1 MNEGQ
6 RIEQKAIR
14 NLDQLKQRLF
24 DQLRER
30 PGTRVAF
37 YGYTYQTASLVNE
50 FFSVLGDRFVPVCI
64 IDNKRAGEAGPV
76 KSCAVLSF
84 EDAEHLEPRV
94 DLVAVMIDSPSLTG
108 VLSQLAFSSFRE
120 KEILFVHR
128 EAQPLADK
136 EFSALA
142 GESTEA
148 LTRHGAVWYTD
159 ERNWYCC
166 YQYLKQTA
174 ALEGDV
180 AEFGVFQG
188 GSAYFF
194 AKAMQHFGLDEKL
207 LFLYDTFQGIPQSSA
222 LDLVDVN
229 DFSGNSLD
237 RVKSLLGN
245 FNNVRFIPG
254 DVTKTF
260 LISGEGPFSLV
271 HVDCDQFEVT
281 GFLCKQLYPRMVP
294 GGILMFQNYSF
305 GATLGERI
313 AVDHFFQDKPEA
325 VLLGYDGAAFVIK
338 Q

>member
-14 NLDQLKQRLF
+14 NLDQLRQRLF
-24 DQLRER
+24 DRIRER

-76 KSCAVLSF
+76 KSCAVMSF
-84 EDAEHLEPRV
+84 EDAVHLQPKI

-108 VLSQLAFSSFRE
+108 VLSQLTFSPFKE
-120 KEILFVHR
+120 KEIIFVHR
-128 EAQPLADK
+128 EAQPLVEK
-136 EFSALA
+136 EYAALA
-142 GESTEA
+142 EQSTQA

-159 ERNWYCC
+159 EKNWYCC

-174 ALEGDV
+174 SLEGDV

-194 AKAMQHFGLDEKL
+194 ALAMQQFGLDEKL
-207 LFLYDTFQGIPQSSA
+207 LFLYDTFNGIPQSSV
-222 LDLVDVN
+222 LDLVEVD
-229 DFSGNSLD
+229 DFSGSSLE
-237 RVKSLLGN
+237 RVQNLLSG
-245 FNNVRFIPG
+245 FDNVRLVPG

-260 LISGEGPFSLV
+260 QASNEGPFSLV

-281 GFLCKQLYPRMVP
+281 CFLCEQLYTRMVP

-313 AVDHFFQDKPEA
+313 AVDHFFEDKPEA
-325 VLLGYDGAAFVIK
+325 VLLGYDGAAFVVK